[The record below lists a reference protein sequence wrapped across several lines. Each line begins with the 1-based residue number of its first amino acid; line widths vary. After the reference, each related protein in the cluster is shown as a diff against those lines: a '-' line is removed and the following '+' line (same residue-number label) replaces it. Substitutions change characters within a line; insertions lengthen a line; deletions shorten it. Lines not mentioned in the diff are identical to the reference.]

1 MANIT
6 YYLGAGASYQAIP
19 IQNALGHKM
28 MELYN
33 YILRSEEGH
42 KDRFIFPNVSGQK
55 RDLKRAL
62 LHDIGY
68 FGQKALEYGSIDT
81 YAKKLWFNPSAYGEE
96 PFLIK
101 LAVNFFFSIWQ
112 NIDQEE
118 WRKMP
123 GDNTIKYRKVDSRY
137 TALLAAILKKG
148 NDGPYLPDNINFITW
163 NYDLQLEGAFTQFL
177 PNFDWDLTEKVLS
190 FLPIPGGRNLQ
201 ICHLNGLSGYY
212 LIHKVNK
219 DAKYHRLSNRN
230 DAKEFSEFIEN
241 LVRFRESYAHG
252 DIDLDGMIGYAWED
266 ELDERNLGNDYT
278 IKAKVDAIPMMQ
290 KADVLVIIGYS
301 FPPFNR
307 ATDRMLFKNLGE
319 ECRIVYQCPGAKKEI
334 FKSLL
339 SDRFNPDN
347 IEIVEELD
355 KFYLPDDFFS
365 GSSE

>member
-163 NYDLQLEGAFTQFL
+163 NYDLQIENAFSKFLLSKNWSEIEKRLHFL
-177 PNFDWDLTEKVLS
+177 PTPDSEV
-190 FLPIPGGRNLQ
+190 PRLQ

-212 LIHKVNK
+212 LSSNK
-219 DAKYHRLSNRN
+219 HRRILGSDDSMSFDALINTLTELNQSDSRGEKDLSGVINYAWEEDNPFVTRVRN
-230 DAKEFSEFIEN
+230 DAIHIMEK
-241 LVRFRESYAHG
+241 
-252 DIDLDGMIGYAWED
+252 
-266 ELDERNLGNDYT
+266 T
-278 IKAKVDAIPMMQ
+278 
-290 KADVLVIIGYS
+290 DVLVIIGYS

-319 ECRIVYQCPGAKKEI
+319 GCRIVYQGPGAKKEI
-334 FKSLL
+334 FKSVLGE
-339 SDRFNPDN
+339 RFNPDN
-347 IEIVEELD
+347 VELEEEVA
-355 KFYLPDDFFS
+355 KFHLPDDFFS
-365 GSSE
+365 DSSEQ